1 MLLTMNSR
9 LSSQLELILD
19 SSLNAIFAA
28 IAIRD
33 AQGKIMDFKIT
44 HINKAFTRLVG
55 YSPAEAIGKCYLSL
69 FPSTLYNGMFQIN
82 CEVVETGK
90 SQHTETYYKDPR
102 ITGWY
107 DVFISKM
114 GEDELLVTFIDITEQ
129 KTGFLKL
136 QEQKNL
142 MDNIL
147 RHSANGISVTRVIRN
162 EKNEVVDG
170 RTLVANEAAAQIVG
184 IPKGAYVSKTI
195 RQIEPNILQSEFYKL
210 CLKTLET
217 GEPTIT
223 RYLTEFS
230 KRWLEVTISKLDDD
244 HLIAI
249 FTDVTQIQEAELKQ
263 QQLIEELKRSN
274 EHLEEFTWAASHD
287 LKEPIRK
294 VQILTDILRETT
306 KDHIGEEGKK
316 VLGKIENAAKR
327 MMLLV
332 NDLLAYSRIGG
343 ADKHADE
350 VDLNDKLILIIT
362 DLEVMIREKNAAI
375 VLHPLPTVKGF
386 RMQLQQ
392 LFQNLIINSLKY
404 SKPNVPPVIEIY
416 STEVTGLTSGLSVA
430 PQYADKAYYK
440 ITIKDNGIGFPE
452 ENANMIFA
460 MFQRLHTCEEYSGS
474 GIGLSIAKRVVEN
487 HGGYI
492 RAESKPG
499 EGAMFHILLPK

>member
-1 MLLTMNSR
+1 MTSL

-28 IAIRD
+28 IALRN
-33 AQGKIMDFKIT
+33 AQGCIADFEIT
-44 HINKAFTRLVG
+44 HINKAFTRLTG
-55 YSPAEAIGKCYLSL
+55 YSAEQAVGKRYLSL
-69 FPSTLYNGMFQIN
+69 FPSTLHNGMFQIN
-82 CEVVETGK
+82 CDVVETGVAK
-90 SQHTETYYKDPR
+90 HTETYYRDER
-102 ITGWY
+102 MVGWF
-107 DVFISKM
+107 DVSLSKM
-114 GEDELLVTFIDITEQ
+114 GDDGLLGTFIDITQQ
-129 KTGFLKL
+129 KTNFLQL

-147 RHSANGISVTRVIRN
+147 NHSANGISVTRLIRN

-184 IPKGAYVSKTI
+184 IPRGLYVSGTI
-195 RQIEPNILQSEFYKL
+195 RQVEPNILQSEFYKQ
-210 CLKTLET
+210 CIKTLET

-249 FTDVTQIQEAELKQ
+249 FTDVTKIHEAELKQ
-263 QQLIEELKRSN
+263 QQLIEELRRSN

-294 VQILTDILRETT
+294 VQILTDILKETM
-306 KDHIGEEGKK
+306 KEHFNEDGKK
-316 VLGKIENAAKR
+316 VLEKIENAAKR

-343 ADKHADE
+343 ANIHSDE
-350 VDLNDKLILIIT
+350 IDLNEKLNLILT
-362 DLEVMIREKNAAI
+362 DLDVMIREKNAAI
-375 VLHPLPTVKGF
+375 ILHPLPTVKGF
-386 RMQLQQ
+386 RMQLHQ

-404 SKPNVPPVIEIY
+404 CKPGVPPLIEIS
-416 STEVTGLTSGLSVA
+416 STAVTGLTSGLKVA
-430 PQYADKAYYK
+430 TQCADKEFYK
-440 ITIKDNGIGFPE
+440 ITVRDNGIGFPE
-452 ENANMIFA
+452 EYANVIFA
-460 MFQRLHTCEEYSGS
+460 MFQRLHNGKEYSGS

-492 RAESKPG
+492 GAESKPG
-499 EGAMFHILLPK
+499 EGAVFHVLLPR